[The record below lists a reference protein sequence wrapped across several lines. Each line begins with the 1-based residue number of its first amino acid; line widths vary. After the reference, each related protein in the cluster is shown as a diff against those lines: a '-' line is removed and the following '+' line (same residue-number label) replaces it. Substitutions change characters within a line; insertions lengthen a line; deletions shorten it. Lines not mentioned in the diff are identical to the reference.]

1 MSFEVEKPAHDI
13 QKKCY
18 RLSIGNGPVFK
29 GGLTYPFEIDF
40 EDESNAQYMA
50 FVSEFL
56 KKASPFFSKELA
68 PSIFFQRVV
77 HTYSALEDL
86 SGGAFT
92 TITWI
97 PAYVLF
103 YSTRY
108 EIHWSLF
115 NFQRVNERAHPG
127 SEVGIGLVEVNI
139 VSSDRVQR
147 FAKAL
152 PLSAQKLLRQKV
164 RQARVKCALA
174 RLRLEQ
180 ITEKYYAR
188 YGNFDGFS
196 DEDSEL
202 STEFEFNPN
211 EAPRKI

>member
-68 PSIFFQRVV
+68 PAVFLERVI

-86 SGGAFT
+86 SGAPLK
-92 TITWI
+92 TISWI
-97 PAYVLF
+97 PAHALF
-103 YSTRY
+103 FPNRY
-108 EIHWSLF
+108 EIHWTLL
-115 NFQRVNERAHPG
+115 NFERAHEHSLPG
-127 SEVGIGLVEVNI
+127 NELVEVNI

-196 DEDSEL
+196 DDDSEL

>member
-1 MSFEVEKPAHDI
+1 MTFEVGKPAHDI

-29 GGLTYPFEIDF
+29 GRLTYPFDIEI
-40 EDESNAQYMA
+40 EGESNAQYMG

-56 KKASPFFSKELA
+56 KRASPFFSKELA
-68 PSIFFQRVV
+68 PAVFLERVI

-86 SGGAFT
+86 SGAPLK
-92 TITWI
+92 TISWI
-97 PAYVLF
+97 PAHALF
-103 YSTRY
+103 FPNRY
-108 EIHWSLF
+108 EIHWTLL
-115 NFQRVNERAHPG
+115 NFERAHEHSLPG
-127 SEVGIGLVEVNI
+127 NELVEVNI

-196 DEDSEL
+196 DDDSEL